1 MFKFSPPPSAAAAA
15 WAAAAAARGRCCSKR
30 CLRPGGEG
38 AGEAGSGVGVGVGR
52 LQGMPS
58 SSSKPGTGVGGHEN
72 VMQLVPRSGCLKG
85 SVIVSS
91 ARAGRAPKV
100 GSTEPS
106 EAQGGRSPPLTAEII
121 IARWVSMI
129 IEMSSVR
136 RWNPKPWRRV
146 VCGDRGGRRGVRA
159 ERAPLS

>member
-1 MFKFSPPPSAAAAA
+1 MISDWFTNE
-15 WAAAAAARGRCCSKR
+15 RGEPC
-30 CLRPGGEG
+30 
-38 AGEAGSGVGVGVGR
+38 A
-52 LQGMPS
+52 
-58 SSSKPGTGVGGHEN
+58 
-72 VMQLVPRSGCLKG
+72 
-85 SVIVSS
+85 
-91 ARAGRAPKV
+91 
-100 GSTEPS
+100 EPS
-106 EAQGGRSPPLTAEII
+106 EGGGGGRFQPLTAESI